1 MLADYPAKT
10 IPCRL
15 DSISLSAEDVVEIQ
29 LRTPPSS
36 PLKYLPGQYID
47 VIGKEGLRRSYS
59 IANAPREDGKLT
71 LHIRKVDAGAM
82 SQYWF
87 HEAKE
92 NDLLRLEGPLGSFC
106 LRESVASNLILLAT
120 GTGIAPIKA
129 ILESLSISKAVNG
142 YDKIFLYWGG
152 RVVSDLYWH
161 PRFHT
166 LPFKFVPVLS
176 REIPNQGFKGYV
188 QGAVL
193 DDGHDLSD
201 SVVYACGSPAMIR
214 TAQHDL
220 IAAGLN
226 KRNFYSDAF
235 VSSS

>member
-1 MLADYPAKT
+1 M
-10 IPCRL
+10 
-15 DSISLSAEDVVEIQ
+15 
-29 LRTPPSS
+29 
-36 PLKYLPGQYID
+36 
-47 VIGKEGLRRSYS
+47 
-59 IANAPREDGKLT
+59 
-71 LHIRKVDAGAM
+71 
-82 SQYWF
+82 
-87 HEAKE
+87 
-92 NDLLRLEGPLGSFC
+92 
-106 LRESVASNLILLAT
+106 
-120 GTGIAPIKA
+120 
-129 ILESLSISKAVNG
+129 
-142 YDKIFLYWGG
+142 
-152 RVVSDLYWH
+152 SDLYWH